1 MDHNDRQAIDG
12 LFRKLA
18 EVEGRTGPRDP
29 EAEALIRQR
38 VAEQPSSAYYMA
50 QTIVVQ
56 EQALAAAQDRI
67 QQLEYSGN
75 RGGGLFGGLF
85 GGGSRPPPVPS
96 RNVRNQGYGY
106 NDPGYGRGGGGGGF
120 LAGAAQTAVGVA
132 GGVLLANL
140 ITGAFSGDEGAG
152 ADDGGDAGG
161 DMGGDFGGGDFGGD
175 F

>member
-1 MDHNDRQAIDG
+1 MDHNDRQAIDD

-18 EVEGRTGPRDP
+18 EVEGRTGPRDA
-29 EAEALIRQR
+29 EADALIRR
-38 VAEQPSSAYYMA
+38 KVAEQPGSAYYMA

-67 QQLEYSGN
+67 QQLEYAGQN
-75 RGGGLFGGLF
+75 RGGLFGGLF
-85 GGGSRPPPVPS
+85 GGGRTASVPS
-96 RNVRNQGYGY
+96 RNVRGPRYGYNEPGYGY
-106 NDPGYGRGGGGGGF
+106 GYGRGGGF

-140 ITGAFSGDEGAG
+140 ITGAFSGGEEGAG
-152 ADDGGDAGG
+152 ADDAGGDA
-161 DMGGDFGGGDFGGD
+161 GGDFGGGDFGGD